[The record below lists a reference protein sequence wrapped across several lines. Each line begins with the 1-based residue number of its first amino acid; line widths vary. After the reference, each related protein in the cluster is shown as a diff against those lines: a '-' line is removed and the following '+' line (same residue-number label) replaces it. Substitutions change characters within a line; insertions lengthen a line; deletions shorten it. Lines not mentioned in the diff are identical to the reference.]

1 MGRTKK
7 NVPKRNKYRRN
18 NMIFVTVGTHEQQF
32 NRLVEEIDK
41 LIEKK
46 IIKETVFIQYGYS
59 DYNIKNCE
67 SKDMIS
73 FDEMD
78 KYVKE
83 ARIIITH
90 GGPGSIMLPFKY
102 NKVPIVVP
110 RQSQYGEHVD
120 NHQVLFSKFLSEKNK
135 IIMIEDISQ
144 LENII
149 INYNDLTKNICIED
163 NNNTEQFTK
172 RLEMVINSIYE

>member
-1 MGRTKK
+1 
-7 NVPKRNKYRRN
+7 
-18 NMIFVTVGTHEQQF
+18 
-32 NRLVEEIDK
+32 
-41 LIEKK
+41 
-46 IIKETVFIQYGYS
+46 
-59 DYNIKNCE
+59 
-67 SKDMIS
+67 MIS